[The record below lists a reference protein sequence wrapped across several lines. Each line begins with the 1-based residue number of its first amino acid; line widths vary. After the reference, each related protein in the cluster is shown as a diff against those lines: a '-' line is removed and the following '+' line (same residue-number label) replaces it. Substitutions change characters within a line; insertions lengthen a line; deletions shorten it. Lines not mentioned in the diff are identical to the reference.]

1 MNEIDGIAIRLNRLE
16 SRVAFLFQELGLEEK
31 YQVEM
36 AQVRMQSGMADIV
49 ALLSMNKKIEAIK
62 LYRQRTGVGL
72 AEAKNA
78 VENMEGLL

>member
-1 MNEIDGIAIRLNRLE
+1 MSEIEGIAVRLARLE
-16 SRVAFLFQELGLEEK
+16 NRVAYLFQELGLEEK

-36 AQVRMQSGMADIV
+36 AQVTMQSGMADII

-78 VENMEGLL
+78 VDQMEGLI

>member
-1 MNEIDGIAIRLNRLE
+1 MSEIEGIAVRLARLE
-16 SRVAFLFQELGLEEK
+16 NRVAFLFQELGLEEK

-36 AQVRMQSGMADIV
+36 AQVTMQSGMADII

-78 VENMEGLL
+78 VDQMEGLI

>member
-1 MNEIDGIAIRLNRLE
+1 MNEIDGIAIRLSRLE
-16 SRVAFLFQELGLEEK
+16 NRVAFLFQELGLEEK

-49 ALLSMNKKIEAIK
+49 ALLRMNKKIEAIK
-62 LYRQRTGVGL
+62 IYRQRTGAGL

-78 VENMEGLL
+78 VEEMEGLI

>member
-1 MNEIDGIAIRLNRLE
+1 MSEIEGIAVRLARLE
-16 SRVAFLFQELGLEEK
+16 NRVAFLFQELGLEEK

-36 AQVRMQSGMADIV
+36 AQVSMQSGMADII

-78 VENMEGLL
+78 VDQIEGLI

>member
-1 MNEIDGIAIRLNRLE
+1 MNEIDGIAIRLSRLE
-16 SRVAFLFQELGLEEK
+16 NRVAFLFQELGLEEK

-49 ALLSMNKKIEAIK
+49 ALLRMNKKIEAIK
-62 LYRQRTGVGL
+62 IYRQRTGAGL

-78 VENMEGLL
+78 VENMEGFI